1 MRRIFDSALRRY
13 GLQTQVDKADVNE
26 RYEVLFAN
34 RALNVDHDHRQRRKD
49 DHTCLRKVER
59 RADPPRPVHA
69 PAAAP
74 APAPAPAVFGQP
86 PAPAPGQPAA
96 VEAKAEPEPEPQPAA
111 ESLAAAEGSITALR
125 RTLAAES
132 ALKPVEQ

>member
-13 GLQTQVDKADVNE
+13 GLQTQTDKADVNE

-69 PAAAP
+69 PA
-74 APAPAPAVFGQP
+74 PAPAVFGQP
-86 PAPAPGQPAA
+86 PAPAP
-96 VEAKAEPEPEPQPAA
+96 AEPEPEPQPAA
-111 ESLAAAEGSITALR
+111 ESLAAAEGSITAL
-125 RTLAAES
+125 
-132 ALKPVEQ
+132 